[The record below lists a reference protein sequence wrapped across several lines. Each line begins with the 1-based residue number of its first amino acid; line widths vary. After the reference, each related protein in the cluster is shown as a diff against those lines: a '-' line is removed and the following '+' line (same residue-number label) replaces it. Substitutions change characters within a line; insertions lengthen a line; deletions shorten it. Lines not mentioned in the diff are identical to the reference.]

1 MRTTI
6 DRFGRIVVP
15 KSLRER
21 FGLQPGTEIDID
33 AHEREIVIKQA
44 AGEIFEG
51 WTVQCL
57 AICQKN

>member
-33 AHEREIVIKQA
+33 AHERDCDKTGSGRNI
-44 AGEIFEG
+44 
-51 WTVQCL
+51 
-57 AICQKN
+57 